1 MNSKRRLILR
11 AVSFTIALVMLAA
24 LSVSCGKRASDGK
37 PKTEANTGSDKAE
50 YPFLVHT
57 ESATWHLAAADIA
70 LLGEDAFYEGLYAIL
85 EDQDKDFADAR
96 EALKDY
102 IPEDVPVID
111 IYTAFSETADDTGF
125 IDAVYDRESNVIK
138 LYTGWHA
145 VSTTLLHE
153 YVHYLTM
160 HCMQRPASLGFY
172 AEGVAEYVSCIA
184 CKNRMTRRVYTDLPE
199 EETAEARSHGVWD
212 EAENCLDVKKY
223 YFSYASAM
231 AAGETIG
238 QEYFAVT
245 DFFEMRTEEVQQ
257 NPTIWNV
264 SHIEAACIFAYLI
277 ETYSMETVMTA
288 LSTDP
293 DNFSYVFGKPFSR
306 TYRDWV
312 KWNAEKCAEL
322 GLS

>member
-1 MNSKRRLILR
+1 MNAKRRLILR
-11 AVSFTIALVMLAA
+11 AACLSIALAMFAA
-24 LSVSCGKRASDGK
+24 MFASCGKRASDGK
-37 PKTEANTGSDKAE
+37 PKTEANTGSEKAE

-70 LLGEDAFYEGLYAIL
+70 LLGEDAFYDGLYAVL

-96 EALKDY
+96 EALKGY
-102 IPEDVPVID
+102 IPEDIPVID
-111 IYTAFSETADDTGF
+111 IYTAFSETANDTGF
-125 IDAVYDRESNVIK
+125 TDAVYDRESNVIK

-153 YVHYLTM
+153 YVHYLTR

-199 EETAEARSHGVWD
+199 EETAEARSHGSWN

-223 YFSYASAM
+223 YFSYASAI
-231 AAGETIG
+231 AAGATVG

-245 DFFEMRTEEVQQ
+245 DFMEMRTDEVQQ
-257 NPTIWNV
+257 HPTIWNV
-264 SHIEAACIFAYLI
+264 SHIEAGCIFAYLI
-277 ETYSMETVMTA
+277 ETYSMETVMKA
-288 LSTDP
+288 LSTEP
-293 DNFSYVFGKPFSR
+293 DNFAYVFGKPFSQ

-312 KWNAEKCAEL
+312 EWNAEKCAEL